1 MTEIERMK
9 RYIKR
14 SKIDSNDRY
23 CLLLSE
29 VAALCRHEDFN
40 SFCAM
45 IETAFNY
52 GRAKERCKAMKE
64 GEKA

>member
-1 MTEIERMK
+1 MTELERIN

-23 CLLLSE
+23 CLLFSE
-29 VAALCRHEDFN
+29 AVALCRHEDLDG
-40 SFCAM
+40 FCAM

-52 GRAKERCKAMKE
+52 GRAKERCKAQREAARK
-64 GEKA
+64 